1 MGAVALSRIDEEVLE
16 TLRKTLD
23 LPSKAQVIHRALED
37 LQRAVA
43 RERLAR
49 DIRSS
54 VQKCGKEDLEENRI
68 LAAAAVHRTQPA

>member
-43 RERLAR
+43 RERLAL

-54 VQKCGKEDLEENRI
+54 VQKCGKEDLEENRF
-68 LAAAAVHRTQPA
+68 LAAAAVHRTQSA